1 MNRRNHAI
9 TLLQA
14 TQESETLNR
23 LCELARE
30 SAQRLKSIESLI
42 PASLRSCVQ
51 AGPIEGPV
59 WCLLLANN
67 AAAAKIKQL
76 LPALQAHL
84 RSKGWEVTAIRL
96 KVQMSRNPT

>member
-1 MNRRNHAI
+1 MTRRNHAI

-14 TQESETLNR
+14 TQDSETLNR
-23 LCELARE
+23 LCALASE
-30 SAQRLKSIESLI
+30 SAQRLKSIESLL
-42 PASLRSCVQ
+42 PGSLRASVQ

-59 WCLLLANN
+59 WCLLLNNN

-76 LPALQAHL
+76 LPSLEAHL

-96 KVQMSRNPT
+96 KVQMSRKAP